1 MSQFPSR
8 DGQPDGDNQAQGCS
22 NREMGYARSFT
33 QETRVNDADFG
44 PLIAFIRCVN
54 QSDDETFVRELPD
67 RLDVDA
73 FATYLALNNLL
84 VNTDSMIGMNNNY
97 YWYYDESA
105 TRFTLLM
112 WGANESLPTLG
123 GNASYD
129 LYFAN
134 TQTMG
139 GGHGPGNMGGENVL
153 MERFLAVPAFKSLYE
168 QNLRDVYEK
177 VFLSGAFEQS
187 TLRYAGLI
195 DSVNDSRQL
204 VDMTAYEQA
213 IQRVLT
219 FIEKRTAYLVST
231 ELLGR

>member
-1 MSQFPSR
+1 
-8 DGQPDGDNQAQGCS
+8 
-22 NREMGYARSFT
+22 
-33 QETRVNDADFG
+33 
-44 PLIAFIRCVN
+44 
-54 QSDDETFVRELPD
+54 
-67 RLDVDA
+67 
-73 FATYLALNNLL
+73 
-84 VNTDSMIGMNNNY
+84 
-97 YWYYDESA
+97 
-105 TRFTLLM
+105 
-112 WGANESLPTLG
+112 
-123 GNASYD
+123 
-129 LYFAN
+129 
-134 TQTMG
+134 MG

-177 VFLSGAFEQS
+177 VFLSGAFELS

-213 IQRVLT
+213 VQRVLT